1 MALKEEVVDVICKT
15 LDIEASE
22 IKEDIKLYDSIG
34 IDSTELVELVVCIK
48 KQFNVPIETDE
59 ITKFSTLNE
68 IVSLIQG
75 KKQ

>member
-15 LDIEASE
+15 LDIQASE
-22 IKEDIKLYDSIG
+22 IKDDVKLYDSIG
-34 IDSTELVELVVCIK
+34 IDSTETVELVVCIK

-68 IVSLIQG
+68 IVTLIEN
-75 KKQ
+75 KQK